1 MKKGF
6 AAFCVCISMFVQ
18 GQSKTFTVTGKINGL
33 DSKEMSLLIDD
44 KTSPG
49 GYRRENIPV
58 TNGSFTYSAEIEEA
72 TYMTIWPNVK
82 RTVKKIKSGGSFPA
96 KSSQFHCFV
105 SPGAKIIFTGNIS
118 DFVDAYPKGDETNKT
133 FTKLL
138 KQINPLQNQSL
149 NADVNLADSIIVDSI
164 LVHKLKDSINK
175 WDEEV
180 ISIKKKFLENN
191 PASVAAIW
199 LLSDMIIRSQ
209 LTNIEAAAFFK
220 KMDEKKLVGISY
232 YKNVAKRI
240 DGMSSTGV
248 GKLVPGIESKST
260 FDGISFSL
268 EALRGKYVVLDF
280 WGTWCGP
287 CTAGMPKMKDYRDKY
302 KDRMEIVGVAS
313 ESDNGER
320 WKKFLANKTEYQ
332 WPQVLSKKNEEDFI
346 LKFNVAGFPTKII
359 VDPDG
364 IIVGRYVGEDD
375 EIYKKLDEIF
385 SGTN

>member
-6 AAFCVCISMFVQ
+6 AVLCVSISMFVQ

-58 TNGSFTYSAEIEEA
+58 TNGTFSYTAEINDVA
-72 TYMTIWPNVK
+72 YMTIWPNVK

-105 SPGAKIIFTGNIS
+105 SPGAKIIFKGEIT
-118 DFVDAYPKGDETNKT
+118 DFVNAYPTGDKTNKS
-133 FTKLL
+133 FAKLL
-138 KQINPLQNQSL
+138 RQINPLQNRSL
-149 NADVNLADSIIVDSI
+149 NAEVKMADNAISDSVIMHNLQDSVNI
-164 LVHKLKDSINK
+164 

-180 ISIKKKFLENN
+180 ISIKKDFLKKN
-191 PASVAAIW
+191 PASIAAIW

-209 LTNIEAAAFFK
+209 LTDSESIAFFK
-220 KMDEKKLVGISY
+220 NMDKTKLVAVPY
-232 YKNVAKRI
+232 YQAVAKRV
-240 DGMSSTGV
+240 DGMSATLTG
-248 GKLVPGIESKST
+248 KKVPGVESKNT
-260 FDGISFSL
+260 YDGSNFNLSSL
-268 EALRGKYVVLDF
+268 QGKYVVLDF

-287 CTAGMPKMKDYRDKY
+287 CVSGMPKMKTYRDKY
-302 KDRMEIVGVAS
+302 KGKLEIVGIAS

-320 WKKFLANKTEYQ
+320 WIKFLTNHSEYN

-359 VDPDG
+359 VGPDG
-364 IIVGRYVGEDD
+364 LIVNRYVGEDD
-375 EIYKKLDEIF
+375 EIYKKLDELL
-385 SGTN
+385 SGGN